1 MFYEQIPCGGDR
13 NFSYLLGDEESRE
26 AALVDPGYGP
36 GELVER
42 VRAANLRLVWILN
55 THGHS
60 DHTGGNEEVRELTG
74 ARLAAFGCGDH
85 PLKDD
90 DRLHLGNLE
99 IRVLHT
105 PGHTHDS
112 VCFLASGKLVTGD
125 TLFVGKVGGTHGPD
139 NARLEFDSLRGKIC
153 ALPPETEVWPG
164 HDYGVRPSSTIGDEL
179 RENPFLLRTT
189 FESFL
194 DLKGNWAEYKRI
206 HGIK

>member
-1 MFYEQIPCGGDR
+1 MIFEQIPCGGDR
-13 NFSYLLGDEESRE
+13 NFSYLLGDLESRE

-42 VRAANLRLVWILN
+42 ARVAGLRLVWILN

-60 DHTGGNEEVRELTG
+60 DHTGGNEEIRELTG
-74 ARLAAFGCGDH
+74 ARLAASGCGDH

-90 DRLHLGNLE
+90 DRLYLGNLE

-105 PGHTHDS
+105 PGHTRDS
-112 VCFLASGKLVTGD
+112 VCFLVSGKLITGD
-125 TLFVGKVGGTHGPD
+125 TLFVGKVGGTHD
-139 NARLEFDSLRGKIC
+139 SDSARLEYESLRGKLC
-153 ALPPETEVWPG
+153 QLPPETEVWPG

-194 DLKGNWAEYKRI
+194 DLKSNWAEYKRI